1 MKKFND
7 EEIQTALDAGEN
19 LASADENVALYE
31 LLFTELGKAP
41 QSSLPLSFSAVLIR
55 KIKLAQQ
62 RRQDIKLNFTVG
74 LLLLVGLGTA
84 YGCLAIFSA
93 NTAKQVIQMLNHYK
107 GICLLTFLTLMLFYL
122 GDRTLIQRPKSA
134 VID

>member
-41 QSSLPLSFSAVLIR
+41 QSSLPLSFSSVLIR

-84 YGCLAIFSA
+84 YGCLAVFSA
-93 NTAKQVIQMLNHYK
+93 HTAKQVTQMLNDYK

-122 GDRTLIQRPKSA
+122 GDRTLVQRPKSA